1 MGKAIDFRLDS
12 RLLPRGEKILVRIAA
27 EASDCAS
34 AITADQANFRRQCW
48 RWRRPSPATRWPG
61 QKHNPRHTA
70 EGFTST
76 AHPHDT
82 VNNASGIDR
91 VCNSCIFLLN
101 LWPRSSP
108 RGLSFCVRRQ
118 PQISLYPEYY
128 QLVMLPIGYAGEAGR
143 RFDARGIARPGGQE
157 FIHSHPISHP

>member
-82 VNNASGIDR
+82 VNNAAGIDR
-91 VCNSCIFLLN
+91 ICNSCIFLLN
-101 LWPRSSP
+101 LGHAHPRVAFLLRP
-108 RGLSFCVRRQ
+108 KAGLRYLCSRN
-118 PQISLYPEYY
+118 I
-128 QLVMLPIGYAGEAGR
+128 IN
-143 RFDARGIARPGGQE
+143 
-157 FIHSHPISHP
+157 